1 MCKNCAFGKTKSV
14 HIRETPLIQR
24 VSTVL
29 YLSLSLLEYPSKGL
43 PISLT
48 KTAKSFIL
56 LPLYQC
62 TCQQCF
68 ALNPAKVSQT
78 YPTHLSSLQVNII
91 LIIIIIIIIIII
103 V

>member
-24 VSTVL
+24 FHCI